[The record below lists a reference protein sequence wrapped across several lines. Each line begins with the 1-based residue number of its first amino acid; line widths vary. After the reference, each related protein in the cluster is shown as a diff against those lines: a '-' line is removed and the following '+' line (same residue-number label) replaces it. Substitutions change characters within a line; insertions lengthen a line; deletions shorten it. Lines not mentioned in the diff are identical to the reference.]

1 MLCYVRVTAS
11 ESNISFASVSEEQNL
26 SISIQISFLPFN
38 PQKMAT
44 ASERL
49 ESTSER
55 ENYQRVDRLI
65 VDGCTALLRDVFDS
79 IIPPS
84 TLAAVLASNKPHLK
98 KHTRLSRVQCDTLYP
113 PSGGVVSSEQ
123 FDITLLFSLL
133 RHICRLPAPT
143 NGWDAMPEADDL
155 TLEAELARIKLYRNS
170 VHGHVRDTR
179 ITKADFQELWQEIKA
194 AMLGI
199 ARYV

>member
-1 MLCYVRVTAS
+1 M
-11 ESNISFASVSEEQNL
+11 
-26 SISIQISFLPFN
+26 
-38 PQKMAT
+38 
-44 ASERL
+44 
-49 ESTSER
+49 
-55 ENYQRVDRLI
+55 
-65 VDGCTALLRDVFDS
+65 
-79 IIPPS
+79 
-84 TLAAVLASNKPHLK
+84 
-98 KHTRLSRVQCDTLYP
+98 
-113 PSGGVVSSEQ
+113 SSEQ

-133 RHICRLPAPT
+133 RDICSLPAPT

-155 TLEAELARIKLYRNS
+155 ALEAELARIKLYRNS